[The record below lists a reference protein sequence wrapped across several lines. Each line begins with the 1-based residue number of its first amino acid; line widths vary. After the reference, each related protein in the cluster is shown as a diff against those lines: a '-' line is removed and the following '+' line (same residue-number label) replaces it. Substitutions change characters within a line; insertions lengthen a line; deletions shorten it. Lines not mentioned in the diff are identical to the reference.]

1 MFDLEDFGYNSVNI
15 TSFRLIE
22 HTEENLR
29 SIEDM
34 QRFNAKSYSK
44 VLQVRIN
51 DDDSPQTNFVQMFI
65 HRVKSIRR
73 RTTSSSQ
80 DVPCHTHSHVYLHN
94 MYIQGEFYKWDTL

>member
-22 HTEENLR
+22 HTEQNLR

-44 VLQVRIN
+44 VLQVE
-51 DDDSPQTNFVQMFI
+51 S
-65 HRVKSIRR
+65 
-73 RTTSSSQ
+73 
-80 DVPCHTHSHVYLHN
+80 
-94 MYIQGEFYKWDTL
+94 TLLFLALIPVFEQNN